1 MVDRPCIST
10 LAASAQF
17 TLDRRPQRR
26 RHTLRDSLDTSPA
39 TTGLTMRL
47 MMRQIIVHRAP
58 ATPQNLHLH
67 GMSALAMSLTVQ
79 KPLDLPTAIPAPTT
93 TGQLTLNRRP
103 QRRRHTLRDSLD
115 TSPATTGLTMRLMMR
130 QIIVHR
136 APATPQNLHLHGM
149 SALAMSLTV
158 QKPLDLPTAIP
169 APTTT
174 GQLTLNRR
182 PQRRR
187 HTLRDSLDTS
197 PATTGLT
204 MRLMM
209 RQFIVH
215 RPSASH
221 LRLRERS

>member
-1 MVDRPCIST
+1 
-10 LAASAQF
+10 
-17 TLDRRPQRR
+17 
-26 RHTLRDSLDTSPA
+26 
-39 TTGLTMRL
+39 MRL
-47 MMRQIIVHRAP
+47 MMSQFIVHRAP
-58 ATPQNLHLH
+58 APPQNLHLH
-67 GMSALAMSLTVQ
+67 GMGALAMSLTVQ
-79 KPLDLPTAIPAPTT
+79 KPFDILTAIPAPTA

-103 QRRRHTLRDSLD
+103 QRRRHTLRDSLH
-115 TSPATTGLTMRLMMR
+115 TSPATTGLTMRLMMS
-130 QIIVHR
+130 QFIVHG
-136 APATPQNLHLHGM
+136 APAPPQNLHLHGM
-149 SALAMSLTV
+149 GALAMSLTV
-158 QKPLDLPTAIP
+158 QKALDILTAIP
-169 APTTT
+169 GPTAT

-187 HTLRDSLDTS
+187 HTLRDSLHTS